1 MRSLV
6 KKKMFSSETNGSAAL
21 GAEPLYYSAVEV
33 D

>member
-1 MRSLV
+1 MRSLG
-6 KKKMFSSETNGSAAL
+6 KKNIFVETNGSAAL